1 MKFFFF
7 LKFLKSF
14 SFLNFENLNLILQ
27 FELEIHV
34 LLSIQLLDGS
44 CHLAWETLLLLL
56 DDSGSQINWG
66 SRSCISHRSILFS
79 SWVGGILKAGCYREL
94 WDGALNIHMREDGG
108 RYLLPF
114 LTCFNLTSNQSL
126 LQWSSLIWTKSW
138 HFHILSYK
146 YNYNPSSQAGVK
158 FDQFN
163 VETINCICQHT
174 LPCSRLKLDFLW

>member
-1 MKFFFF
+1 MNWKFT
-7 LKFLKSF
+7 F
-14 SFLNFENLNLILQ
+14 SSQ
-27 FELEIHV
+27 FNYWTALVI
-34 LLSIQLLDGS
+34 
-44 CHLAWETLLLLL
+44 AWETALLL

-114 LTCFNLTSNQSL
+114 LTCFNLTSNQPL
-126 LQWSSLIWTKSW
+126 LQWSSLIWTKSC

-146 YNYNPSSQAGVK
+146 YNGNPSKQAGVK

-174 LPCSRLKLDFLW
+174 LPCPRLKLDFLW